1 MTDAPSSQRPSPA
14 QRVATLH
21 TIAAAV
27 SLLDRQGIDAG
38 VLLATANTVPWRVD
52 PEHRIHITN
61 LPGGFEQEAF

>member
-38 VLLATANTVPWRVD
+38 VLLANTVPWRGD